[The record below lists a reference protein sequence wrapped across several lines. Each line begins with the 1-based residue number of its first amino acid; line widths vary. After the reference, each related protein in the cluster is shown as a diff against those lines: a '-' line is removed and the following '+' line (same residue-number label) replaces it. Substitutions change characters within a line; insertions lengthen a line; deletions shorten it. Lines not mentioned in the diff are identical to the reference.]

1 MPDASNTP
9 LVRDFMT
16 PNPTT
21 MTADQP
27 LLQAVLTMRSLSIR
41 HLPIVQDGKLV
52 GLITD
57 RDVARVSPSILSAV
71 SQDEY
76 NQVFEQTMIQRV
88 MCKRPI
94 GVQPDQPLADAV
106 NLLHEN
112 KWGCLPVVEDE
123 IVVGI
128 ITVNDI
134 LRYTLTTL
142 ASPAGE
148 SDSIT
153 LTLDT

>member
-1 MPDASNTP
+1 MPDAANSP

-21 MTADQP
+21 LTPDQP

-41 HLPIVQDGKLV
+41 HLPILQDGKLV

-88 MCKRPI
+88 MAKRP
-94 GVQPDQPLADAV
+94 VSVAPDQPLADAV

-112 KWGCLPVVEDE
+112 KWGCLPVVENE
-123 IVVGI
+123 QLVGI
-128 ITVNDI
+128 ITIIDI
-134 LRYTLTTL
+134 LRYTLSTL
-142 ASPAGE
+142 ATASGE

>member
-1 MPDASNTP
+1 MPDTTP
-9 LVRDFMT
+9 LVRDYMT

-21 MTADQP
+21 LTPDQP

-41 HLPIVQDGKLV
+41 HLPVVQDGKLV

-76 NQVFEQTMIQRV
+76 NQVFEQTMVQRV
-88 MCKRPI
+88 MGKHIISVRA
-94 GVQPDQPLADAV
+94 DAPLAEAITT
-106 NLLHEN
+106 LHDN
-112 KWGCLPVVEDE
+112 KWGCLPVVEGE
-123 IVVGI
+123 TVVGI
-128 ITVNDI
+128 ITLIDI
-134 LRYTLTTL
+134 LRYALTTL
-142 ASPAGE
+142 PSAGGG
-148 SDSIT
+148 SIS

>member
-1 MPDASNTP
+1 MSDTTATP
-9 LVRDFMT
+9 LVRDYMT

-21 MTADQP
+21 LTPDQP

-41 HLPIVQDGKLV
+41 HLPIVQDGKIV
-52 GLITD
+52 GLVTD

-88 MCKRPI
+88 MGKQISSVRS
-94 GVQPDQPLADAV
+94 DQALSEAITM
-106 NLLHEN
+106 LHDN
-112 KWGCLPVVEDE
+112 KWGCLPVVDDDKL
-123 IVVGI
+123 VGI
-128 ITVNDI
+128 ITVVDV
-134 LRYTLTTL
+134 LRYALSTL
-142 ASPAGE
+142 PAAGGG
-148 SDSIT
+148 SIS